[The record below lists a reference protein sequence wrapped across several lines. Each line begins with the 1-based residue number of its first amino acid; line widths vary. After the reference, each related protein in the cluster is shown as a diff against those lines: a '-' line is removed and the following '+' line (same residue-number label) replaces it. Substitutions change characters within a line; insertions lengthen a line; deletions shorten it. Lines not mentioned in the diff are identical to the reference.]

1 MKKMK
6 RMKYYAA
13 MLMLIMVVFMMT
25 ACDTKEPVL
34 KGIGK
39 TVEVQCGTKFN
50 LDDYLNE
57 NLKIKDETDDGMK
70 EYKLKDLEYTIKC
83 DEEIYN
89 EETGD
94 VETGDYGT
102 FDVKLAVKDE
112 SRNKATLEFQLFLNP
127 VEVTKGTYTY
137 PDDSAK
143 GKFGVQGYCEIK
155 NTSSQFLKLSD
166 IRMQLIDKD
175 GVVAYETDM
184 PAYSTEYLSSGD
196 SCYVMDELGGWDIEF
211 NHEDDIADIVV
222 DFDYSRDKRE
232 NDTTLEV
239 EKVEAKTTEIGYEAT
254 ATVTNPYSKGV
265 DSYEILAGLY
275 DKDNQLI
282 GVMRSYGDT
291 TSLNPKGKGKAVL
304 SWYAD
309 SMAIPDKTKEVMG
322 HARVV
327 TFKGE

>member
-6 RMKYYAA
+6 RAKYFAA
-13 MLMLIMVVFMMT
+13 MLMLIMVVLMMT

-39 TVEVQCGTKFN
+39 KVQVQCGTEFN

-57 NLKIKDETDDGMK
+57 KLKIKDETDDGIK
-70 EYKLKDLEYTIKC
+70 EYNLKDLEYTIKC

-94 VETGDYGT
+94 VKTGDYGT

-127 VEVTKGTYTY
+127 VEVTKGTYTF

-143 GKFGVQGYCEIK
+143 GKFNVQGYCEIK

-166 IRMQLIDKD
+166 IRMQLIDKED
-175 GVVAYETDM
+175 VVAYETDT
-184 PAYSTEYLSSGD
+184 PEYSTEYLSPGN
-196 SCYVMDELGGWDIEF
+196 SCYVMDELAGWDVEF

-222 DFDYSRDKRE
+222 DFDYSRDKTE

-239 EKVEAKTTEIGYEAT
+239 GKMEAKKTDIGYEAT
-254 ATVTNPYSKGV
+254 ATVTNSYDKGV
-265 DSYEILAGLY
+265 DYYTILAGMY
-275 DKDNQLI
+275 DKDGNLI
-282 GVMRSYGDT
+282 GVMKSYGDT

-304 SWYAD
+304 GWFAE
-309 SMAIPDKTKEVMG
+309 SMAIPDRTKEVRG
-322 HARVV
+322 QARVV
-327 TFKGE
+327 TFEGE

>member
-1 MKKMK
+1 
-6 RMKYYAA
+6 
-13 MLMLIMVVFMMT
+13 
-25 ACDTKEPVL
+25 
-34 KGIGK
+34 
-39 TVEVQCGTKFN
+39 
-50 LDDYLNE
+50 
-57 NLKIKDETDDGMK
+57 MK

-94 VETGDYGT
+94 VKTDDHGT

-112 SRNKATLEFQLFLNP
+112 SRNKATLEFQLLLNP

-166 IRMQLIDKD
+166 ICMQLIDKE
-175 GVVAYETDM
+175 GVVAYKTDM

-211 NHEDDIADIVV
+211 NHEDDIADIVIV
-222 DFDYSRDKRE
+222 FDYSRDKKE

-239 EKVEAKTTEIGYEAT
+239 GKMEAKTTDIGYEAT

-282 GVMRSYGDT
+282 GVMRTYGDT
-291 TSLNPKGKGKAVL
+291 TSLNPKGKGKVVL

-309 SMAIPDKTKEVMG
+309 SMAIPDKTKEVRG

>member
-6 RMKYYAA
+6 RAKYFAA
-13 MLMLIMVVFMMT
+13 MLMLIMVVLMMT

-39 TVEVQCGTKFN
+39 TVEVQCGTEFN

-57 NLKIKDETDDGMK
+57 KLKIKDETDDGIK
-70 EYKLKDLEYTIKC
+70 EYNLKDLEYTIKC

-94 VETGDYGT
+94 VKTGDYGT

-127 VEVTKGTYTY
+127 VEVTKGTYTF

-143 GKFGVQGYCEIK
+143 GKFNVQGYCEIK

-175 GVVAYETDM
+175 DVVAYETDM
-184 PAYSTEYLSSGD
+184 PEYSTEYLLPGN
-196 SCYVMDELGGWDIEF
+196 SCYVMDELAGWDVEF

-222 DFDYSRDKRE
+222 DFDYSIDKTE

-239 EKVEAKTTEIGYEAT
+239 GKMEAKKTDIGYEAT
-254 ATVTNPYSKGV
+254 ATVTNPYDKGV
-265 DSYEILAGLY
+265 DYYTILAGMY
-275 DKDNQLI
+275 DKDGNLI
-282 GVMRSYGDT
+282 GVMKSYGDT

-304 SWYAD
+304 GWFAE
-309 SMAIPDKTKEVMG
+309 SMAIPDRTKEVRG
-322 HARVV
+322 QARVV
-327 TFKGE
+327 TFEGE